1 MTSPHGS
8 LRVFVIASLLAG
20 ASACSVTV
28 APVVTR
34 DPEIACPGGITAWQ
48 LKLTDQ
54 RADRRD
60 AEMMF
65 RAVRDSVTRSLP
77 GCHWVESGAPTIAIE
92 IHRFDVRSIEG
103 TWEANVEWSV
113 LVSDGGGRTVT
124 EFQSES
130 SIARPNY
137 RGQDNEKAAL
147 QEALTEAMRRTLTGL
162 RGVSNVG

>member
-1 MTSPHGS
+1 MPATNRS
-8 LRVFVIASLLAG
+8 LPFFLLASLLAG
-20 ASACSVTV
+20 AAACSVTV

-34 DPEIACPGGITAWQ
+34 DPEVACPGGITAWQ
-48 LKLTDQ
+48 LNLTDQ
-54 RADRRD
+54 RAERRD

-77 GCHWVESGAPTIAIE
+77 GCRWVESGAPTIAIE

-103 TWEANVEWSV
+103 TWEANVEWGV
-113 LVSDGGGRTVT
+113 LVSDGAGRIVT

-130 SIARPNY
+130 SVARPNY

-162 RGVSNVG
+162 RGVPNVG